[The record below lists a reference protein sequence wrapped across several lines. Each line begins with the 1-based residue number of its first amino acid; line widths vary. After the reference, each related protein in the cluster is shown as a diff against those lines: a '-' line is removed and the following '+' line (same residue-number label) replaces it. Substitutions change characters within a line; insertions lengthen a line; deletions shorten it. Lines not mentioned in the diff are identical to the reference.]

1 MTEQKPDIFDKL
13 MHLPV
18 LNIFEPFYK
27 KHKEVLM
34 YLFFG
39 FLTFV
44 LSILTFVFF
53 NKTCGINE
61 LVANVISWIICVMFA
76 FLTNRTWVFNA
87 ETEGRSAFLKQMV
100 NFYAGRLLT
109 LILEEAILGI
119 FITWLGFDSVAVKI
133 VAQVVVIITNY
144 IISKLWVFKKK
155 GPAAASSVPTFFT
168 IVSDKHSSYEYC
180 EYKIKWNVERI
191 IDAFYTAHAKLTK
204 VLNGYIVQ
212 LVHFKYVDGRAA
224 NYYEAWEVTNGKTVS
239 DGYDYD
245 DNFSNGLPYGHDED
259 VPQHGVVSWKTKVY
273 WVPEG
278 IDVYDVVNNWKKKN
292 VPEANELKAE
302 LEEEV
307 SQDIKDQ
314 IEQNYVFSREY
325 EHKW

>member
-1 MTEQKPDIFDKL
+1 MKKL
-13 MHLPV
+13 VKTFLSPEFIKFV
-18 LNIFEPFYK
+18 LIG
-27 KHKEVLM
+27 
-34 YLFFG
+34 LFN
-39 FLTFV
+39 TFNGTWISYV
-44 LSILTFVFF
+44 LSILLQP
-53 NKTCGINE
+53 N
-61 LVANVISWIICVMFA
+61 LA
-76 FLTNRTWVFNA
+76 F
-87 ETEGRSAFLKQMV
+87 
-100 NFYAGRLLT
+100 
-109 LILEEAILGI
+109 
-119 FITWLGFDSVAVKI
+119 I
-133 VAQVVVIITNY
+133 VGY
-144 IISKLWVFKKK
+144 IISLMVAYFLNAWLNFKQKPEFKAFIKFAVSYIPNFIIQNVVVLIFYNWLGWHRLIAYALAAIIGIPVTFLLVRGFAFKKK
-155 GPAAASSVPTFFT
+155 ESTFYT
-168 IVSDKHSSYEYC
+168 VIPDNHTNHTDYEYC

-212 LVHFKYVDGRAA
+212 LVHFTYVDGRAA